1 MIQFL
6 SFNERNSMFKYIKD
20 KIQKWKFMRELKG
33 IKPVVIVVEKTIMV
47 DDVEKPKKKSE
58 KGVKNNAK
66 KHR

>member
-1 MIQFL
+1 
-6 SFNERNSMFKYIKD
+6 MFKYIKD